1 MKKFNHFPSLEDFK
15 SYCLLGN
22 IIPVYR
28 EILADT
34 ETPVS
39 AFMKTDD
46 GGGAFLLESVEG
58 GEKLG
63 RYSFLGIS
71 PMAVIESKGREV
83 QITEEESYLTF
94 EGDPIDIIKEYLS
107 TYSVVDVEGA
117 PKFPGGAI
125 GYIGYDAIRHIEKLP
140 SVTVDDLKVPE
151 IYLML
156 TDTFMAFD
164 NVEHKIKVV
173 SNVHVPEGVNPE
185 EAYSASV
192 DKIDALIE
200 RLKNGK
206 MHTGNGGT
214 EGEAEISSNFK
225 REDFMDAVRKTKE
238 YIHNGDII
246 QAVIS
251 QRFEAPLS
259 SKPFDI
265 YRSLR
270 MINPSPYMFFLR
282 AGGVTLAGSSPE
294 ILVGTDGE
302 NIRVRPIAG
311 TRKRGETE
319 AEDIALE
326 EDLLA
331 DPKERAEHIMLVD
344 LGRNDIG
351 RVSETGSVEVDE
363 LMLIE
368 RYSHVMH
375 IVSNVKGRLK
385 EGKDPF
391 DALRACFPAGT
402 LSGAPK
408 VRAMEII
415 EEMEPV
421 RRGVYGGSVGYISF
435 SGVMDM
441 AITIRTVL
449 IKDEMVYIQAGA
461 GIVADSDPAKEYEET
476 VNKAMGMFK
485 AVNMAK
491 EGLD

>member
-15 SYCLLGN
+15 SHCLRGN

-39 AFMKTDD
+39 AFMKIDD
-46 GGGAFLLESVEG
+46 GGDAFLLESVEG

-63 RYSFLGIS
+63 RHSFLGTS

-83 QITEEESYLTF
+83 RITEEGSFLTF
-94 EGDPIDIIKEYLS
+94 EGDPIEVIKEYLS
-107 TYSVVDVEGA
+107 TYNVVDVEGV

-140 SVTVDDLKVPE
+140 SVAVDDLDLPE

-173 SNVHVPEGVNPE
+173 CNVHLPEGLDPE
-185 EAYSASV
+185 EAYVKSTA
-192 DKIDALIE
+192 KIDALIE
-200 RLKNGK
+200 RLKTGK
-206 MHTGNGGT
+206 IHVGSGGT
-214 EGEAEISSNFK
+214 EGDADISSNFEK
-225 REDFMDAVRKTKE
+225 EDFMEAVRKTKD
-238 YIHNGDII
+238 YIRNGDII

-251 QRFEAPLS
+251 QRFEARLS
-259 SKPFDI
+259 SEPFDI

-302 NIRVRPIAG
+302 TIRVRPIAG
-311 TRKRGETE
+311 TRKRGATE
-319 AEDIALE
+319 AEDVELE
-326 EDLLA
+326 KDLLA

-351 RVSETGSVEVDE
+351 RVSETGSVEVNE

-375 IVSNVKGRLK
+375 IVSNVRGRLK

-435 SGVMDM
+435 SGIMDM

-449 IKDEMVYIQAGA
+449 IKDDKLFIQAGA
-461 GIVADSDPAKEYEET
+461 GIVADSDPEKEYEET